1 VVKVPTSRADHRVLP
16 LWLHQGAEYGV
27 GLLLAYMALHIS
39 GQMRIALLAAAGA
52 MVAIAVLTDGPV
64 GALRVLGPRAHQC
77 ADVGLMVGL
86 AVSPL
91 AVSGHLDTLAIIVAE
106 AAAVILLRMATLT
119 RYRPSVGTPGGGLMM
134 RTVRLAASAS
144 RLPPAGSGPPPARG
158 ASRGPAS
165 RGPASRGPA
174 SRGRTARTLGFLAGR
189 VQRETLRQAPRAD
202 RAVANGARQLGTLLG
217 RRRRQPPRG

>member
-1 VVKVPTSRADHRVLP
+1 MAKVPTSRADHRVLP

-165 RGPASRGPA
+165 RG
-174 SRGRTARTLGFLAGR
+174 RTARTLGFLAGR